1 MYFSPHFQGLLKEW
15 RNTQELAQMGNME
28 GKPTTTPP
36 STEPPQLMGATGPLV
51 LIPEPTKKPTEEQA
65 APAASASRGPERKS
79 VRRKVT
85 IPGGGQ
91 AANGQEDSQGGGTS
105 LSRSTSHSSAA
116 GAPSPDGLQ
125 KAESKISISQI
136 SMGAPASLARP
147 EVPELSYGVNS
158 RMPSASLGIDLR
170 FAGEKGRYFV
180 ATQDLLPGKLL
191 MHSTQ
196 EIEKRKPPPL
206 SHYTLKARISVQQQC
221 NVHL

>member
-1 MYFSPHFQGLLKEW
+1 
-15 RNTQELAQMGNME
+15 MGNME

-91 AANGQEDSQGGGTS
+91 AANGQEDSQGGTS

>member
-1 MYFSPHFQGLLKEW
+1 
-15 RNTQELAQMGNME
+15 MGNME

-91 AANGQEDSQGGGTS
+91 PANGQEDSQGGTS

-136 SMGAPASLARP
+136 SMGAPAPSARP

>member
-1 MYFSPHFQGLLKEW
+1 
-15 RNTQELAQMGNME
+15 MGNME

>member
-1 MYFSPHFQGLLKEW
+1 
-15 RNTQELAQMGNME
+15 MGNLE
-28 GKPTTTPP
+28 SKPTQRPITPT
-36 STEPPQLMGATGPLV
+36 TEPPQLMGATGPLV
-51 LIPEPTKKPTEEQA
+51 LIPDPDKKSTEEPQA
-65 APAASASRGPERKS
+65 APASRGGPERKS

-85 IPGGGQ
+85 LPGQ
-91 AANGQEDSQGGGTS
+91 QPANGQEDTGQGGTS
-105 LSRSTSHSSAA
+105 LSRSTSHSSTA

-180 ATQDLLPGKLL
+180 ATQDLLPGIHKTNRRNRCATCSSCILLKKLK
-191 MHSTQ
+191 
-196 EIEKRKPPPL
+196 KRKQL
-206 SHYTLKARISVQQQC
+206 SYFEG
-221 NVHL
+221 

>member
-1 MYFSPHFQGLLKEW
+1 MYFSPYFQGLLKEW

-91 AANGQEDSQGGGTS
+91 AANGQEDSQGGTS